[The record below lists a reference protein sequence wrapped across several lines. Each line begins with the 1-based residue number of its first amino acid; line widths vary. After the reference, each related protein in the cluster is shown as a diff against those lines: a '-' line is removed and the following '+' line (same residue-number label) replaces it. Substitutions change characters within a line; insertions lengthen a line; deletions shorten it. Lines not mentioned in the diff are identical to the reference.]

1 MGPGFSDL
9 TWNDCDKIA
18 HIKLVYIN
26 VYYYCQI
33 SRFKKERDRTH
44 HAEIF
49 HPIIVYLFNY

>member
-9 TWNDCDKIA
+9 TWNDCDKID
-18 HIKLVYIN
+18 HIKLVCIN

-44 HAEIF
+44 HADIF
-49 HPIIVYLFNY
+49 HPIIFI